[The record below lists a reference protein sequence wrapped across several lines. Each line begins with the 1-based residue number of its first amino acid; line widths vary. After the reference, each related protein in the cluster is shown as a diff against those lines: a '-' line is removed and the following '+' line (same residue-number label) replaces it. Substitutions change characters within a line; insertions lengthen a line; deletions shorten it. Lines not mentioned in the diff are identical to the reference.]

1 MGINN
6 IRSIKEAANEPKLKK
21 YYQIPKVSEKRKKKI
36 EADKE
41 VLKMDEELRILVWA
55 ASKHECIECGKHLG
69 NKFKKWNFHHCLP
82 KAKYPQFRHE
92 PFNIVLVC
100 LEDHSKAETNIDF
113 APKIKARTKEVERW
127 LTMTH
132 SNDNQSYLKEFK
144 NEIDI

>member
-1 MGINN
+1 MDRAAK
-6 IRSIKEAANEPKLKK
+6 IRNLKEQASLPKEKK
-21 YYQIPKVSEKRKKKI
+21 YFSIAKVSEKRKKKI

-41 VLKMDEELRILVWA
+41 ILKLDEELRVMVWA
-55 ASKHECIECGKHLG
+55 ASKHECIECGRHLG

-113 APKIKARTKEVERW
+113 APKIKSRTLEVERV
-127 LTMTH
+127 LTDWH
-132 SNDNQSYLKEFK
+132 SNDDKSYLKPL
-144 NEIDI
+144 NIHT